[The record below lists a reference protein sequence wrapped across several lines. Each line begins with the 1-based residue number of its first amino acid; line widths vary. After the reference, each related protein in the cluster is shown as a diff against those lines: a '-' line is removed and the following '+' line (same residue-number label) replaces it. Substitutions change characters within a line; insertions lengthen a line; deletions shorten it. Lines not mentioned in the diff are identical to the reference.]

1 MHGLDLGALDLIAAV
16 VRTGSLTRAA
26 ARLGMSQPAVS
37 YRLRRIEAGL
47 GSTLFDR
54 SADGCTLTPSGA
66 ILWRAI
72 EPALTAIDAALAE
85 IGAAKGARVLRIL
98 TDFAFAGFWLM
109 PRLGRFRLDRPGQ
122 QVQIVASQAPGLP
135 RQDEVAV
142 RFGRAAAMPEGA
154 RLLMPERVVPVAA
167 PRSAGARRGPGAAPL
182 IHLDAGEGAEWLTWA
197 GWFAARGVA
206 MPGPGGSGAA
216 GSGAAGSGAAGS
228 GAGDIRLNTY
238 DLVVQAALDGQGV
251 ALGWRPL
258 VDAHLAAGR
267 LVAAGG
273 ETETPAAGYWLIAG
287 PGPAATDFAAWLV
300 RAVAGADGQGG
311 AAAPEE
317 GWDEDGH

>member
-1 MHGLDLGALDLIAAV
+1 MQGLDLGALDLIAAV

-47 GSTLFDR
+47 GSALFDR

-72 EPALTAIDAALAE
+72 EPGLSAIDAAVAE

-109 PRLGRFRLDRPGQ
+109 PRLGRFRLDRPGL

-135 RQDEVAV
+135 RPDEVVV
-142 RFGRAAAMPEGA
+142 RFGRAATMPEGA

-167 PRSAGARRGPGAAPL
+167 PMSAGARRGPGAAPL
-182 IHLDAGEGAEWLTWA
+182 IHLDAEAGAEWLTWA
-197 GWFAARGVA
+197 GWFAARGAA
-206 MPGPGGSGAA
+206 MPGPEGSGTER
-216 GSGAAGSGAAGS
+216 S

-273 ETETPAAGYWLIAG
+273 ETETPATGYWLIAG
-287 PGPAATDFAAWLV
+287 PGPAAAEFAGWL
-300 RAVAGADGQGG
+300 AVAVAETDGQARE
-311 AAAPEE
+311 AAQRERT
-317 GWDEDGH
+317 DEDGH